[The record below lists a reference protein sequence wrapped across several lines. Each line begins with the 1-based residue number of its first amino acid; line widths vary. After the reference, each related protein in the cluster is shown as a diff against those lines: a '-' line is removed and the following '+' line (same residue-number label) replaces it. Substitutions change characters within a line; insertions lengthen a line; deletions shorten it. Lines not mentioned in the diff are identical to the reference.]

1 MHWLVVAL
9 MLIGAVFMLI
19 AALGVARLPDLFT
32 RMQAATKTGSAGA
45 GAILLG
51 VAIYFSEAEVTAKA
65 AVVILFLLLTAPVAA
80 HLLARAAYNSGVPL
94 DRSTSPDELRE
105 HRKRTRRNR

>member
-1 MHWLVVAL
+1 MHWVAVAF
-9 MLIGAVFMLI
+9 MSMGAVFMLI
-19 AALGVARLPDLFT
+19 AAVGVARLPDLFT
-32 RMQAATKTGSAGA
+32 RMQAATKTGAAGA
-45 GAILLG
+45 GSILVG
-51 VAIYFSEAEVTAKA
+51 VAVYFSEAKAVAEA

-105 HRKRTRRNR
+105 RRERDRRK